1 MKTSILQKT
10 AKSVEGWQ
18 LLLSRSPRK
27 ALKLWILHI
36 FLTPTSEA
44 GTEQS
49 SQDFSGGIRKPGMVI
64 CLDLSALSRLPITQ
78 LQSVALFMLFSPHR
92 VFYQPRLCST
102 LDVLGNHHSLIESQS
117 LKCVPF
123 PQHCYVCSTVSLA
136 GR

>member
-1 MKTSILQKT
+1 
-10 AKSVEGWQ
+10 
-18 LLLSRSPRK
+18 
-27 ALKLWILHI
+27 
-36 FLTPTSEA
+36 
-44 GTEQS
+44 
-49 SQDFSGGIRKPGMVI
+49 MVI